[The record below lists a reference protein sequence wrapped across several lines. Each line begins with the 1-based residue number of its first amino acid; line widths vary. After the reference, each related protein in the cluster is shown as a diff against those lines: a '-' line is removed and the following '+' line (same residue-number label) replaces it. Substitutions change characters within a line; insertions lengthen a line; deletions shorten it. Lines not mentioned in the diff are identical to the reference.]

1 MKVEQLAVIK
11 EKMITAKKQGKED
24 EFKKYF
30 NMFSEGYKE
39 ITGKDFEEEIRKSI
53 DESKKEK
60 KEEQER

>member
-1 MKVEQLAVIK
+1 MKVEELALIK
-11 EKMITAKKQGKED
+11 EKMITAKKQGKEE

-60 KEEQER
+60 AEDTER